1 MECNE
6 LTSMLVQDEP
16 IVKSQRAN
24 SVHFLSHQKA
34 EKNYIYKK
42 SGRSK
47 KKGLHNLYE
56 SSKAVPKKEHMNV

>member
-42 SGRSK
+42 VEGARRK
-47 KKGLHNLYE
+47 VYTTCTNLL
-56 SSKAVPKKEHMNV
+56 KLFQKRNT